1 MINNILNHKPLPVYG
16 NGSNIRDWLWVVDH
30 VSAIDAIFHDGHI
43 GSSYN
48 VGGLNEWT
56 NIDLVKY
63 LCEVMDRELGRPLGT
78 SEKLIVFVEDRKG
91 HDHRYAID
99 ASKLVND
106 LGWKPSVTFEEG
118 LALTVKWYLE
128 NQSWIEKVTS
138 GAYQSYYEKMYNTK

>member
-1 MINNILNHKPLPVYG
+1 
-16 NGSNIRDWLWVVDH
+16 VDH
-30 VSAIDAIFHDGHI
+30 VSAIDAIFHNGHI

-99 ASKLVND
+99 ASKLVNE